1 MNKQEIAKIIESK
14 AAEYGLKL
22 QENTMGWANESNH
35 DSYIRIEV
43 RKERDYDKTDWEARK
58 VFWDIKADAGICQM
72 GGDPTPEELL
82 KAADEIARGARFTAA
97 INSMELSCIENF

>member
-22 QENTMGWANESNH
+22 QESTMGWANESNH

-43 RKERDYDKTDWEARK
+43 RKERGTTEDLEIHK
-58 VFWDIKADAGICQM
+58 V
-72 GGDPTPEELL
+72 LL
-82 KAADEIARGARFTAA
+82 DMR
-97 INSMELSCIENF
+97 

>member
-1 MNKQEIAKIIESK
+1 MNKQEITKIIESK

-43 RKERDYDKTDWEARK
+43 RKERD
-58 VFWDIKADAGICQM
+58 
-72 GGDPTPEELL
+72 
-82 KAADEIARGARFTAA
+82 
-97 INSMELSCIENF
+97 